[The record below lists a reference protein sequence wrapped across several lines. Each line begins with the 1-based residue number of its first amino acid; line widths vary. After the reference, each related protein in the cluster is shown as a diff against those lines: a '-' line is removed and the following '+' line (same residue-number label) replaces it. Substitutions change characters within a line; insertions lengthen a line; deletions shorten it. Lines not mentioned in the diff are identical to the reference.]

1 MFTFLVTHSLRNRVL
16 ILAMAAVL
24 MLYGAFAVT
33 RLPAFED
40 NYFWLV
46 HGAGSAWR
54 KVAVV
59 DPGDASPVV
68 TALAAEGL
76 ELAAILVTHHH
87 GDHIGGVLALAE
99 RFALPVYGPAGED
112 IPGRTTALREGD
124 EVVLADLGLRFRV
137 FDVPG
142 HTAGHIA
149 YYGHGSV
156 FCGDTLFSG
165 GCGRLFE
172 GTPAQMLASLD
183 KLAGLPPE
191 TRVYCAHEYTA
202 SNLRF
207 AEAVEPGNA
216 ALREYQRVVKALR
229 ARNEATIPTTIGLE
243 TRINPFLRTRLP
255 DVRHAAAAH
264 AGKALIDDAA
274 AFAVVREWKNGFR

>member
-1 MFTFLVTHSLRNRVL
+1 MGHEVSPIQSLPAEL
-16 ILAMAAVL
+16 
-24 MLYGAFAVT
+24 AVT

-40 NYFWLV
+40 NYFWLI
-46 HGAGSAWR
+46 HGAGDASR

-59 DPGDASPVV
+59 DPGDAGPVLA
-68 TALAAEGL
+68 ALAAGGL

-87 GDHIGGVLALAE
+87 GDHVGGVLALAE
-99 RFALPVYGPAGED
+99 RFGVPVYGPSRED
-112 IPGRTTALREGD
+112 IPGRTIAVGEGD
-124 EVVLADLGLRFRV
+124 AVALGALGLRFRV
-137 FDVPG
+137 FEVPG

-149 YYGHGSV
+149 YYGHGAL

-183 KLAGLPPE
+183 KLAKLPPE

-207 AEAVEPGNA
+207 AAAVEPGNA
-216 ALREYQRVVKALR
+216 ALREYQGVVTALR
-229 ARNEATIPTTIGLE
+229 ARNEPTIPTTIGLE
-243 TRINPFLRTRLP
+243 VRINPFLRTRLA
-255 DVRHAAAAH
+255 DVRQAAAAH
-264 AGKALIDDAA
+264 AGKTPTDDVA

>member
-1 MFTFLVTHSLRNRVL
+1 MGHEVSIHPSPSEELP
-16 ILAMAAVL
+16 
-24 MLYGAFAVT
+24 VT
-33 RLPAFED
+33 RVPAFED
-40 NYFWLV
+40 NYFWLI
-46 HGAGSAWR
+46 HGAGATHR

-59 DPGDASPVV
+59 DPGDPGPVL

-76 ELAAILVTHHH
+76 ELAVILVTHHH
-87 GDHIGGVLALAE
+87 GDHVGGVRELAE
-99 RFALPVYGPAGED
+99 RFAVPVYGPVGEA
-112 IPGRTTALREGD
+112 IPGRTIAVSEGD
-124 EVVLADLGLRFRV
+124 EVVLAALGRRFRV
-137 FDVPG
+137 IDVPG

-149 YYGHGSV
+149 YVGHGAV

-183 KLAGLPPE
+183 KLARLPPE

-202 SNLRF
+202 ANLRF
-207 AEAVEPGNA
+207 AAAVEPGNA
-216 ALREYQRVVKALR
+216 ALREYLGVVTALR

-255 DVRHAAAAH
+255 DVRQAAAAH
-264 AGKALIDDAA
+264 AGKALSDDAA
-274 AFAVVREWKNGFR
+274 AFAVVREWKNGFRG

>member
-1 MFTFLVTHSLRNRVL
+1 MGQKVSPVQNLPPEV
-16 ILAMAAVL
+16 
-24 MLYGAFAVT
+24 AVT

-40 NYFWLV
+40 NYFWLL
-46 HGAGSAWR
+46 HGTGDARR

-59 DPGDASPVV
+59 DPGDAAPV
-68 TALAAEGL
+68 LAALESEGL

-87 GDHIGGVLALAE
+87 ADHVGGVAALAA
-99 RFALPVYGPAGED
+99 RFGVPVYGPAHED
-112 IPGRTTALREGD
+112 IPARTVALGEGD
-124 EVVLADLGLRFRV
+124 EVELPALGLRLVV

-142 HTAGHIA
+142 HTSGHIA
-149 YYGHGSV
+149 YYGHGAL

-172 GTPAQMLASLD
+172 GTAAQMLGSLD
-183 KLAGLPPE
+183 KLAGLPPQ

-207 AEAVEPGNA
+207 AAAVEPGNA
-216 ALREYQRVVKALR
+216 ALAEYQGLVTALR
-229 ARNEATIPTTIGLE
+229 ARHEATIPTTIGLE
-243 TRINPFLRTRLP
+243 LRVNPFLRTRLA
-255 DVRHAAAAH
+255 DVRAAATARGGRPP
-264 AGKALIDDAA
+264 ADDTE

>member
-1 MFTFLVTHSLRNRVL
+1 MGHEVSSSPSPPEELT
-16 ILAMAAVL
+16 
-24 MLYGAFAVT
+24 VT

-40 NYFWLV
+40 NYFWLI
-46 HGAGSAWR
+46 HGAGHARR

-59 DPGDASPVV
+59 DPGDAGPV
-68 TALAAEGL
+68 LAALEAQDL

-87 GDHIGGVLALAE
+87 GDHVGGVLELAR
-99 RFALPVYGPAGED
+99 RFAVPVYGPAGED
-112 IPGRTTALREGD
+112 IPGRTIALRDGD
-124 EVVLADLGLRFRV
+124 EVVISALGLRFRV

-149 YYGHGSV
+149 YYGHGAV

-172 GTPAQMLASLD
+172 GTPAQMLGSLD
-183 KLAGLPPE
+183 KLARLPPE

-207 AEAVEPGNA
+207 AAAVEPGNG
-216 ALREYQRVVKALR
+216 ALREYQGVVTALR

-243 TRINPFLRTRLP
+243 TRVNPFLRTRLAG
-255 DVRHAAAAH
+255 VREAAAAH
-264 AGKALIDDAA
+264 AGKALADDAA
-274 AFAVVREWKNGFR
+274 VFAVVREWKNGFR

>member
-1 MFTFLVTHSLRNRVL
+1 MQSLPADL
-16 ILAMAAVL
+16 S
-24 MLYGAFAVT
+24 VT
-33 RLPAFED
+33 RLPAFDD

-46 HGAGSAWR
+46 HGAGAAGR

-59 DPGDASPVV
+59 DPGDADTVL
-68 TALAAEGL
+68 TALTAEGL

-87 GDHIGGVLALAE
+87 ADHIGGVAALAE
-99 RFALPVYGPAGED
+99 RFRVPVYGPAGEA
-112 IPGRTTALREGD
+112 IPARTTALREGD
-124 EVVLADLGLRFRV
+124 EVALAPLGLRFKV

-149 YYGHGSV
+149 YYGHGAL

-183 KLAGLPPE
+183 KLAALPPE

-202 SNLRF
+202 ANLRF
-207 AEAVEPGNA
+207 AAAVEPGNV
-216 ALREYQRVVKALR
+216 ALQEYQGVVASLR
-229 ARNEATIPTTIGLE
+229 ARNEPTVPTTIGLE
-243 TRINPFLRTRLP
+243 LRINPFLRTRLAA
-255 DVRHAAAAH
+255 VRQAATAH
-264 AGKALIDDAA
+264 AGQPPADDAA

>member
-1 MFTFLVTHSLRNRVL
+1 MASLKRGKQPPMGHEVSTNPIPAEAVT
-16 ILAMAAVL
+16 
-24 MLYGAFAVT
+24 VT

-40 NYFWLV
+40 NYFWLI
-46 HGAGSAWR
+46 HGTDSDWR

-59 DPGDASPVV
+59 DPGDAGTVI

-87 GDHIGGVLALAE
+87 GDHIGGVLTLAE
-99 RFALPVYGPAGED
+99 RFAVPVYGPARED
-112 IPGRTTALREGD
+112 IPGRTIALREGD
-124 EVVLADLGLRFRV
+124 EVVLTALGLRFSV

-172 GTPAQMLASLD
+172 GTAAQMLASLD

-207 AEAVEPGNA
+207 AAAVEPGNA
-216 ALREYQRVVKALR
+216 ALREYQGVVKALR
-229 ARNEATIPTTIGLE
+229 SRNEATIPTTIGLE

-255 DVRHAAAAH
+255 EVRQSAAAH
-264 AGKALIDDAA
+264 AGKVSTDDAT

>member
-1 MFTFLVTHSLRNRVL
+1 MGQKVSPIPNLPAEVL
-16 ILAMAAVL
+16 
-24 MLYGAFAVT
+24 VT

-46 HGAGSAWR
+46 HGAAEASR

-59 DPGDASPVV
+59 DPGDEAPV
-68 TALAAEGL
+68 LAALEAQGL
-76 ELAAILVTHHH
+76 DLAVILVTHHH
-87 GDHIGGVLALAE
+87 GDHIGGVAALAA
-99 RFALPVYGPAGED
+99 RFGVPVYGPAGED
-112 IPGRTTALREGD
+112 IPARTTALREGD
-124 EVVLADLGLRFRV
+124 EVALAALGLRFRV

-149 YYGHGSV
+149 YYGHGAL

-172 GTPAQMLASLD
+172 GTPSQMLASLD
-183 KLAGLPPE
+183 KLAKLPPE

-207 AEAVEPGNA
+207 AAAVEPSNA
-216 ALREYQRVVKALR
+216 ELLEYQGRVTTLR

-243 TRINPFLRTRLP
+243 LRVNPFLRTRLGA
-255 DVRHAAAAH
+255 VRAAAAAH
-264 AGKALIDDAA
+264 AGSPPADDAA